1 MTTYQI
7 FGFNR
12 ENHAENV
19 TILLDVDGYM
29 DESTLEKAAAIA
41 GPQYCLHASQNLSS
55 PVPDDCKGVLFKL
68 DELYARLPELD
79 FSRRMR
85 RRRRGRAR

>member
-55 PVPDDCKGVLFKL
+55 PIPDDCKGVLFKL
-68 DELYARLPELD
+68 NELYARLPELNPY
-79 FSRRMR
+79 RGR
-85 RRRRGRAR
+85 RRRRR

>member
-1 MTTYQI
+1 MTTYRI
-7 FGFNR
+7 DGFNR

-29 DESTLEKAAAIA
+29 DPSVFRKAEAIA
-41 GPQYCLHASQNLSS
+41 GSQYCFHASQNLFS
-55 PVPDDCKGVLFKL
+55 PVPDDCKGVLFKG

-79 FSRRMR
+79 ISR
-85 RRRRGRAR
+85 RRRHRRR

>member
-12 ENHAENV
+12 ENHEERV

-29 DESTLEKAAAIA
+29 DPSVLKKAGEIA
-41 GPQYCLHASQNLSS
+41 GPQYCLHASQNLFS

-79 FSRRMR
+79 LSR
-85 RRRRGRAR
+85 RRRRRRR

>member
-55 PVPDDCKGVLFKL
+55 PIPDDCKGVLFKL

-79 FSRRMR
+79 LSR
-85 RRRRGRAR
+85 RRRRRRR